1 MNDYEILVDA
11 CGPEGLRDMS
21 FGPSGSERWERWREL
36 AAAAQFECTEDM
48 DTCPCVDCFDMR

>member
-21 FGPSGSERWERWREL
+21 FGEFGSVYRERWRAQ
-36 AAAAQFECTEDM
+36 AAAADFECTEDM